1 MWKIMSIAPAQR
13 TTFGFFRIVLF
24 ITTYPFQFFDMHERS
39 RRILKKLTVQ
49 ALLWFTCD
57 LTFGIVVGSKID
69 LCCHWKRDCEQ
80 PVLFYW
86 IARYSIF
93 MTFFISRLPALME
106 RLKNEHHYKHISYQT
121 VKFWTAS
128 FSNALN
134 SELQGMNHQ
143 IRVKTLDFLN
153 ELSRQ
158 SINVS
163 GGMNCSG
170 TMYRTSTSMVD
181 EITQRNSQG
190 LVTEIDSPHQSME
203 MAERKTVLEKGNKT
217 RQMGIIFNHYCG
229 GVNNILEAIELSIE
243 RFYDYIMIITHQYRD
258 EIQSEVT
265 QIKSKR
271 RKALFCVWFAI
282 IHMGFFI
289 LPRVLILLGAKS
301 CGMFKF
307 LDFVNFFELFVFY
320 LLLWVFFDCSS
331 KHRAHQS

>member
-1 MWKIMSIAPAQR
+1 
-13 TTFGFFRIVLF
+13 
-24 ITTYPFQFFDMHERS
+24 
-39 RRILKKLTVQ
+39 
-49 ALLWFTCD
+49 
-57 LTFGIVVGSKID
+57 
-69 LCCHWKRDCEQ
+69 
-80 PVLFYW
+80 
-86 IARYSIF
+86 

-203 MAERKTVLEKGNKT
+203 MAERKTVLEKGTK
-217 RQMGIIFNHYCG
+217 
-229 GVNNILEAIELSIE
+229 
-243 RFYDYIMIITHQYRD
+243 RD
-258 EIQSEVT
+258 KWE
-265 QIKSKR
+265 
-271 RKALFCVWFAI
+271 
-282 IHMGFFI
+282 
-289 LPRVLILLGAKS
+289 
-301 CGMFKF
+301 
-307 LDFVNFFELFVFY
+307 
-320 LLLWVFFDCSS
+320 
-331 KHRAHQS
+331 